1 MPKIFEWNGYRFFF
15 YSNEGEPREPR
26 HVHVRKGE
34 QIAKFRIDPV
44 SLSGSYEMSS
54 SELRAIERV
63 IEQNV
68 ELIRSKWDEFFR
80 A

>member
-34 QIAKFRIDPV
+34 QIAKFWIDPV